1 MTNKNL
7 KEIAYVENIDKEE
20 DLKKSLVEKENSGE
34 GEENKHTEDGE
45 LRKSLEIQIDK
56 IDEAVKTKS
65 RANSNASDPKSVDKE
80 QGKVAGLG
88 MLLAMTQKKSALL
101 DGPHSSKD
109 HQDIAQVLLAFR
121 KFSMGV
127 YLSRKLKLIKEKRET
142 PVEEKDTVEKIMHYV
157 EQPYL
162 WALYFT
168 ACPVLDEQYDK
179 IRLVYFPVTGSLF
192 YWYIIHPTIDETYLY
207 YPLPVGLVFSFL
219 MMYILD
225 PLTPPKWSIVFT
237 IIGVVSG
244 LAWTYLLVGILI
256 DLLGVLGLILNLDK
270 AYLGLTILAIGNA
283 LPDALTTLA
292 LIKQG
297 AGTMAIS
304 GGYAGQLFGF
314 LVGFGISMLKLTI
327 AEGP

>member
-7 KEIAYVENIDKEE
+7 VEAKEVDYVEEKELE
-20 DLKKSLVEKENSGE
+20 KGLIEKENE
-34 GEENKHTEDGE
+34 HTEDGE
-45 LRKSLEIQIDK
+45 LRNSMEIQIEK
-56 IDEAVKTKS
+56 IDEAVKS
-65 RANSNASDPKSVDKE
+65 RANSITSDHKSIDRE

-88 MLLAMTQKKSALL
+88 MLLAMTQKKSKLL
-101 DGPHSSKD
+101 DGPHTSKD

-121 KFSMGV
+121 KYSMGV

-142 PVEEKDTVEKIMHYV
+142 PVEEKNKFEAVMHYI
-157 EQPYL
+157 EQPFL

-168 ACPVLDEQYDK
+168 SCPVLDEQYDK
-179 IRLVYFPVTGSLF
+179 IRLVYFPVTGSFF
-192 YWYIIHPTIDETYLY
+192 YWYIIHPAFDETYLY
-207 YPLPVGLVFSFL
+207 FPLPIGLFFSAV

-225 PLTPPKWSIVFT
+225 PLRPPKWSIVFAV
-237 IIGVVSG
+237 IGVISG